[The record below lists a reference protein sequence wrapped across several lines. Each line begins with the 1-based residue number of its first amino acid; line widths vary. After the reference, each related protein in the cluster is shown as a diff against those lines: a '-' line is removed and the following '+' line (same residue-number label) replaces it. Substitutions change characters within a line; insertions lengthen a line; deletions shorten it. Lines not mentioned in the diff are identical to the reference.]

1 MCNGITNLSDSSVQ
15 KICGT
20 LNLAWSY
27 NVKFS
32 FDYILLGFT
41 YLWNT
46 LPPTQE
52 LFFKVM
58 LQSDVC
64 NLMVELK
71 RFLGRMF
78 AGFISLMLSLKKKKK
93 HNMTVVS

>member
-1 MCNGITNLSDSSVQ
+1 MCDGITNLSDSSVQ
-15 KICGT
+15 NICGT

-46 LPPTQE
+46 LPPAQE

-58 LQSDVC
+58 LECLQPYGRG
-64 NLMVELK
+64 EEI
-71 RFLGRMF
+71 LG
-78 AGFISLMLSLKKKKK
+78 
-93 HNMTVVS
+93 